1 MDGPFLGT
9 SHCLSLQG
17 LKIIINKYIII
28 PYSLAVCIGGA
39 VDLLQT
45 QSHRHKPTDI
55 SEKAFT
61 YVSEARLQITEV
73 RIRRATAGLFLA
85 QKPREWDKKKKSFAK
100 CDET

>member
-28 PYSLAVCIGGA
+28 PYCLAVCIGGA
-39 VDLLQT
+39 LDLLQT

-61 YVSEARLQITEV
+61 YVSEARLRDV
-73 RIRRATAGLFLA
+73 YG
-85 QKPREWDKKKKSFAK
+85 K
-100 CDET
+100 